1 MTQRAK
7 IEIITSPTCPNC
19 PPAKN
24 AVAKFSLDRDDVKV
38 VELSTATQKGSKR
51 ARSLD
56 VRSVP
61 TLIIT
66 GPGTDERIG
75 YVGIPT
81 QDQLNRMVSIA
92 KGTEN
97 WEQEQPKE
105 NIVSRFMKRI
115 KTGL

>member
-24 AVAKFSLDRDDVKV
+24 AVNKFSMDRDDVKV
-38 VELSTATQKGSKR
+38 VDVSTATHKGSNR

-66 GPGTDERIG
+66 GPGTNENIG
-75 YVGIPT
+75 FVGIPS
-81 QDQLNRMVSIA
+81 QNQLNRMVNIA
-92 KGTEN
+92 LGAEEWDKDK
-97 WEQEQPKE
+97 PKE
-105 NIVSRFMKRI
+105 NIVSKFMKQLKI
-115 KTGL
+115 KI